1 MVKIKT
7 CKVWTYNVCT
17 PTQVKLRLSALR
29 LAVHGLGDVR
39 PGVPA
44 VLHVGAV
51 RDLVINGRS
60 DTRIISHREI
70 TQGML
75 LR

>member
-7 CKVWTYNVCT
+7 CRVLTYVCT

-70 TQGML
+70 TQTLL

>member
-1 MVKIKT
+1 MVKINN
-7 CKVWTYNVCT
+7 VQSIDVCT